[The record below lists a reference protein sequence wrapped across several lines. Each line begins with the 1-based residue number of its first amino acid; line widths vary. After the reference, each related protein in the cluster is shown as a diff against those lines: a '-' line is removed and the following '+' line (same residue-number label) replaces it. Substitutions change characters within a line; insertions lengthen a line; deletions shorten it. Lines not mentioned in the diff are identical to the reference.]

1 MAKVCKKFDDLADIL
16 PNQGSIRIKVR
27 VLRLWKIPSF
37 LNPSE
42 ISSIEMVLI
51 DDKGAKIHASIKK
64 QLLYMFDSKIV
75 EGEAYQMSC
84 FAVAPEVGYYRPTL
98 HPYKLLFQIKTRL
111 QSVKNSLITTYG
123 LSLTSLAEV
132 CSHTHDYEF
141 LVDVIGLMTGISAER
156 EYIRDGKITKMVIV
170 ELTDASGK
178 CECALFGDY
187 VTELNKKM
195 GKAGEGLPV
204 IVVQFAKIKIFRD
217 EASIQNV
224 INTTRIFINPDIP
237 EAIEFK
243 NSIALRG
250 IDVESVIPVIG
261 GRAKPTMEE
270 EFLRMHPKKKVADL
284 TDLEEEGMFAVYG
297 VVSGIVQGEDWWYP
311 ACKCHKAVLP
321 DSGAYYCNGCSR
333 HVFQCIPRFRVKVEV
348 SDGDSTSVFVLFDSD
363 MSYILE
369 KACAHFVGKA
379 KVPNGGS
386 APPEFD
392 SLIGCKMLFII
403 DKGFNHSKL
412 LDGTFRVKR
421 VCSDP
426 QIIQRFLAEG
436 PFNTPV
442 KPMSQAIEIN
452 SDDDLDDVDIVQDT
466 QPLSFLKDII
476 VTPPIDAKT
485 SAEEDPLLSSVKR
498 NLVDQFDGVSKVE
511 AKRPIRRVKVKI
523 EKE

>member
-1 MAKVCKKFDDLADIL
+1 MPWRVPSFLEECSARYHLIRPSCF
-16 PNQGSIRIKVR
+16 QGSIRIKVR

-75 EGEAYQMSC
+75 
-84 FAVAPEVGYYRPTL
+84 
-98 HPYKLLFQIKTRL
+98 
-111 QSVKNSLITTYG
+111 
-123 LSLTSLAEV
+123 EV

-392 SLIGCKMLFII
+392 SLIG
-403 DKGFNHSKL
+403 S
-412 LDGTFRVKR
+412 
-421 VCSDP
+421 
-426 QIIQRFLAEG
+426 EG